1 MNTLLSYSGELF
13 KSQRNILVDEFLIF
27 FRSNRLE
34 ADKLKILF
42 KWDKSTKIINQ
53 IKIAE
58 SIELQ
63 NIDKLFTFDFASI
76 FIRHSNKVVY
86 ISDSSVKQ
94 LNNFFSTKF
103 TENQVLDSDYF
114 TNFLLQRIV
123 SELRTSSLI
132 ILSSDKVAEFLAR
145 YIKID
150 ENNLIKFVSEENLLN
165 ALILQ
170 NQESKL
176 EINQNYQLNKLISF
190 FGT

>member
-27 FRSNRLE
+27 FRLNKLYT
-34 ADKLKILF
+34 DKLRIPF
-42 KWDKSTKIINQ
+42 KWDKPTKIINQ

-63 NIDKLFTFDFASI
+63 NIDKLFTFDFPSI
-76 FIRHSNKVVY
+76 FIRHSNKAVY
-86 ISDSSVKQ
+86 ISDALVEQ
-94 LNNFFSTKF
+94 LNDFFSVEF
-103 TENQVLDSDYF
+103 IENQEPNSDHF

-132 ILSSDKVAEFLAR
+132 ILSSDKVAKFLAQ
-145 YIKID
+145 YIKIN
-150 ENNLIKFVSEENLLN
+150 ESNLIKFVSEENLLDT
-165 ALILQ
+165 LILQ

-176 EINQNYQLNKLISF
+176 EINQNSQLNKLMSF
-190 FGT
+190 FDT

>member
-27 FRSNRLE
+27 FRLNKLE
-34 ADKLKILF
+34 ADKLRILV

-63 NIDKLFTFDFASI
+63 NIDKLFTFDFPSI

-86 ISDSSVKQ
+86 ISDALVEQ
-94 LNNFFSTKF
+94 LNDFFSVEF
-103 TENQVLDSDYF
+103 MENQEPNSDHF

-132 ILSSDKVAEFLAR
+132 ILSSDKVAKFLAQ
-145 YIKID
+145 YIKIN
-150 ENNLIKFVSEENLLN
+150 ESNLIKFVSEENLLDT
-165 ALILQ
+165 LILQ

-176 EINQNYQLNKLISF
+176 EFNQNPQLNKLMSF
-190 FGT
+190 FDT

>member
-1 MNTLLSYSGELF
+1 MNILLSYSGELF

-27 FRSNRLE
+27 FRLNKLE
-34 ADKLKILF
+34 AEKLRILV

-63 NIDKLFTFDFASI
+63 NIDKLFTFDFPSI

-86 ISDSSVKQ
+86 ISDSLVEQ
-94 LNNFFSTKF
+94 LNNFFSAEF
-103 TENQVLDSDYF
+103 TENQELSSDHF

-150 ENNLIKFVSEENLLN
+150 ENNSIKFVSEENLLS

-176 EINQNYQLNKLISF
+176 EINQNSQLNKLISF
-190 FGT
+190 FDT

>member
-27 FRSNRLE
+27 FRLNKLE
-34 ADKLKILF
+34 ADKLRILV

-63 NIDKLFTFDFASI
+63 NIDKLFTFDFPSI

-86 ISDSSVKQ
+86 ISDSLVEQ
-94 LNNFFSTKF
+94 LNNFFSVESI
-103 TENQVLDSDYF
+103 ENQESNSDHF

-150 ENNLIKFVSEENLLN
+150 ENNSIKFVSEENLLS

-176 EINQNYQLNKLISF
+176 EINQNSQLNKLISF
-190 FGT
+190 FDT

>member
-27 FRSNRLE
+27 FRLNKLE
-34 ADKLKILF
+34 ADKLRIPF
-42 KWDKSTKIINQ
+42 KWYKSTKIINQ

-63 NIDKLFTFDFASI
+63 NIDKLFTFDFPSI

-86 ISDSSVKQ
+86 ISDSLVEQ
-94 LNNFFSTKF
+94 LNNFFGTEF
-103 TENQVLDSDYF
+103 TENQEPSSDHF

-145 YIKID
+145 YIRID
-150 ENNLIKFVSEENLLN
+150 ENNSIKFVSEENLLN

-176 EINQNYQLNKLISF
+176 EINQNFQLNKLISF
-190 FGT
+190 FDT

>member
-1 MNTLLSYSGELF
+1 MNILLSYSGELF
-13 KSQRNILVDEFLIF
+13 KSQRNILIDEFLIF
-27 FRSNRLE
+27 FRLNKLE
-34 ADKLKILF
+34 ADKLRILF

-63 NIDKLFTFDFASI
+63 NIDKLFTFDFPSL

-86 ISDSSVKQ
+86 ISDSLVEQ
-94 LNNFFSTKF
+94 LNNFFSAEF
-103 TENQVLDSDYF
+103 TENQGPSSNNF

-132 ILSSDKVAEFLAR
+132 ISSSDKVAEFLAR
-145 YIKID
+145 FIRID
-150 ENNLIKFVSEENLLN
+150 ENNSIKFVSEENLLN

-170 NQESKL
+170 NKESKL
-176 EINQNYQLNKLISF
+176 EINQNFQLNRLISF
-190 FGT
+190 FDT

>member
-27 FRSNRLE
+27 FRLNKLE
-34 ADKLKILF
+34 ADKLRILV

-58 SIELQ
+58 SMELQ
-63 NIDKLFTFDFASI
+63 NVDKLFTFDFPSI

-86 ISDSSVKQ
+86 ISDSLVEQ
-94 LNNFFSTKF
+94 LNNFFSAEF
-103 TENQVLDSDYF
+103 TENQEPSSDHF

-150 ENNLIKFVSEENLLN
+150 ENNSIKFVSEENLLS

-176 EINQNYQLNKLISF
+176 EINQNSQLNKLISF
-190 FGT
+190 FDT

>member
-1 MNTLLSYSGELF
+1 MNTLISYSGELF
-13 KSQRNILVDEFLIF
+13 KSQHNILVDEFLIF

-86 ISDSSVKQ
+86 ISDSSVEQ

>member
-27 FRSNRLE
+27 LRLNKLE
-34 ADKLKILF
+34 ADKLRILV
-42 KWDKSTKIINQ
+42 KWDKSTKIMNQ

-58 SIELQ
+58 SIVLQ
-63 NIDKLFTFDFASI
+63 NIDKLFTFDFPSI

-86 ISDSSVKQ
+86 ISDSLVEQ
-94 LNNFFSTKF
+94 LNNFFSAEF
-103 TENQVLDSDYF
+103 TENQELSSDYF

-150 ENNLIKFVSEENLLN
+150 ENNSIKFVSEENLLS

-176 EINQNYQLNKLISF
+176 EINQNSQLNKLISF
-190 FGT
+190 FDT

>member
-27 FRSNRLE
+27 FRLNKLE
-34 ADKLKILF
+34 ADKLRIPF
-42 KWDKSTKIINQ
+42 KWYKSTKIINQ

-63 NIDKLFTFDFASI
+63 NIDKLFTFDFPSI

-86 ISDSSVKQ
+86 ISDSLVEQ
-94 LNNFFSTKF
+94 LNNFFATEF
-103 TENQVLDSDYF
+103 TENQEPSSDHF

-145 YIKID
+145 YIRID
-150 ENNLIKFVSEENLLN
+150 ENNSIKFVNEENLLN

-176 EINQNYQLNKLISF
+176 EINQNFQLNKLISF
-190 FGT
+190 FDT

>member
-1 MNTLLSYSGELF
+1 MNILLSYSGELF

-27 FRSNRLE
+27 FRLNKLE
-34 ADKLKILF
+34 ADKLRILV

-63 NIDKLFTFDFASI
+63 NIDKLFTFDFPSI

-86 ISDSSVKQ
+86 ISDSLVEQ
-94 LNNFFSTKF
+94 LNNFFSAEF
-103 TENQVLDSDYF
+103 TENQELSSDHF

-150 ENNLIKFVSEENLLN
+150 ENNSIKFVSEENLLS

-176 EINQNYQLNKLISF
+176 EINQNSQLNKLISF
-190 FGT
+190 FDT

>member
-27 FRSNRLE
+27 FRLNKLYT
-34 ADKLKILF
+34 DKLRIPF
-42 KWDKSTKIINQ
+42 KWDIPTKIINQ

-63 NIDKLFTFDFASI
+63 NIDKLFTFDFPSI
-76 FIRHSNKVVY
+76 FIRHSNKAVY
-86 ISDSSVKQ
+86 ISDSLVEQ
-94 LNNFFSTKF
+94 LNNFFSVKF
-103 TENQVLDSDYF
+103 IENQEPNFKYF

-132 ILSSDKVAEFLAR
+132 ILSSDKVAVFLTQ

-150 ENNLIKFVSEENLLN
+150 ENKLIKFVSEENLLDT
-165 ALILQ
+165 LILQ

-176 EINQNYQLNKLISF
+176 KISQNSELKKLMAF
-190 FGT
+190 FDT

>member
-27 FRSNRLE
+27 FRSNKLYI
-34 ADKLKILF
+34 DKLRIPF
-42 KWDKSTKIINQ
+42 KWDKPTKIINQ

-63 NIDKLFTFDFASI
+63 NIDKLFTFDFPSI

-86 ISDSSVKQ
+86 ISDSLVEQ
-94 LNNFFSTKF
+94 LNNFFSVESI
-103 TENQVLDSDYF
+103 ENQESNSDHF

-150 ENNLIKFVSEENLLN
+150 ENNSIKFVSEENLLS
-165 ALILQ
+165 ALLLQ

-176 EINQNYQLNKLISF
+176 EINQNSQLNKLISF
-190 FGT
+190 FDT